1 MLLAEDHRCLNL
13 TSEARNPV
21 ADKGYEFFDHTA
33 DVGLRVWGGTLD
45 ELFARAAAALTSLL
59 VEESAV
65 ASSQT
70 RSVELHASSVE
81 SLLRVWLSEVLVWF
95 STERF
100 LVGTC
105 ALTVTPTEL
114 SGSVQG
120 EIFET
125 SRHRYGT
132 EVKGV
137 TRHQLSVTQEAG
149 RWTAQV
155 IFDV

>member
-1 MLLAEDHRCLNL
+1 MPD
-13 TSEARNPV
+13 
-21 ADKGYEFFDHTA
+21 DKGYEFFDHTA
-33 DVGLRVWGGTLD
+33 DVGLRVWGTTLE
-45 ELFARAAAALTSLL
+45 ELFAHAAHALISLL
-59 VEESAV
+59 VEDSPV
-65 ASSQT
+65 AATQK
-70 RSVELHASSVE
+70 RSVELSVSSVE
-81 SLLRVWLSEVLVWF
+81 SLLRVWLSEVLLWF

-100 LVGTC
+100 LVGAC
-105 ALTVTPTEL
+105 ALTVSPTEL

-120 EIFET
+120 EFFET

-149 RWTAQV
+149 RWIAQV